1 MNNNRIPRTAKK
13 IRVTMKRG
21 STAGAIGEILNA
33 YKDTNGWHGTNSNG
47 QTFFLFLSMLRN
59 PDVCSIEIL
68 G

>member
-1 MNNNRIPRTAKK
+1 MNGNRIPRTAKK
-13 IRVTMKRG
+13 IKVTMKHG
-21 STAGAIGEILNA
+21 TIAGATGEILNA

-47 QTFFLFLSMLRN
+47 QTFYLFLSMLRN

>member
-1 MNNNRIPRTAKK
+1 MNNNRIPRTATKL
-13 IRVTMKRG
+13 RVKMKVETTAG
-21 STAGAIGEILNA
+21 STGETLNA
-33 YKDTNGWHGTNSNG
+33 YKDFNGWHGTNSNG

>member
-1 MNNNRIPRTAKK
+1 MNGNRIPRTAKK
-13 IRVTMKRG
+13 LRVKMKVKT
-21 STAGAIGEILNA
+21 TAGYTGEILNA

-47 QTFFLFLSMLRN
+47 QTFYLFVSMLRN

>member
-1 MNNNRIPRTAKK
+1 MSTNRIPRTATKL
-13 IRVTMKRG
+13 RVTMKRG

-33 YKDTNGWHGTNSNG
+33 YKDIHGWHGTNSAG
-47 QTFFLFLSMLRN
+47 KSFYLFLSMLRN

>member
-1 MNNNRIPRTAKK
+1 MNGNRIPRTAKK
-13 IRVTMKRG
+13 LRVTMKCG
-21 STAGAIGEILNA
+21 STAGATGEILNA
-33 YKDTNGWHGTNSNG
+33 YKDTDGWHGTNSNG

>member
-1 MNNNRIPRTAKK
+1 MNGNRIPRTATKL
-13 IRVTMKRG
+13 RVAMKCG
-21 STAGAIGEILNA
+21 SSAGSVGEILNA

-47 QTFFLFLSMLRN
+47 QTFYLFLSMLRN